1 MAFIFFIV
9 FVPKHLPHH
18 HHSLKGISIQRLLR
32 VPIFVVVKHH
42 VPVPLP
48 DSTIGVRILVIRDA
62 HLVFTNGYKLSQVGL
77 QRVELPG
84 SLKISLSIVL
94 SSSGIWAMWLP
105 LAVSWGW
112 GFGVERERDWCG
124 GVMDLEIEEILHR
137 GCLWIY
143 MNSLFFFLGTNSLF
157 FDWGFRTFLLVVLG
171 IGNRE

>member
-1 MAFIFFIV
+1 MAFIFFITS
-9 FVPKHLPHH
+9 VPKHLPHH
-18 HHSLKGISIQRLLR
+18 LQSLKVIPIHILLC

-42 VPVPLP
+42 VPAPLP
-48 DSTIGVRILVIRDA
+48 DSAIGVRILMIRNA

-77 QRVELPG
+77 QRVELPK
-84 SLKISLSIVL
+84 SLIISFSVVL
-94 SSSGIWAMWLP
+94 SSFSIWALWLP
-105 LAVSWGW
+105 LVVSWGW

-143 MNSLFFFLGTNSLF
+143 MNSLFFLLGTNSLF